1 MRCTRFYSIST
12 DTVSAHLLIVLE
24 QRSVAIAEL
33 WRLAALRQQLLTLTR
48 PRRGDRGGGVC
59 GDEYKPLCRHVTVGA
74 SQQIR
79 QVSAFCTNLFLVT
92 IFR

>member
-48 PRRGDRGGGVC
+48 PRRGGGVC
-59 GDEYKPLCRHVTVGA
+59 GDDHKPYCRYVTVGA